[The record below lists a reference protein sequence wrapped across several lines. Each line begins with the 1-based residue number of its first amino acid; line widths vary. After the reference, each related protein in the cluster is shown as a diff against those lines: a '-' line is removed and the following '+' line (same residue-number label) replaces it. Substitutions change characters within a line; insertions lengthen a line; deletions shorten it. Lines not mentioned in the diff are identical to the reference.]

1 MNRNVLL
8 TLIAVGVLGI
18 FGAMAYEINERDKSP
33 VEKIS
38 DSISEAGEEI
48 SDEID
53 DHTTSK

>member
-48 SDEID
+48 ADEID
-53 DHTTSK
+53 DNTTSK

>member
-8 TLIAVGVLGI
+8 TLIAVGVVGI
-18 FGAMAYEINERDKSP
+18 FGAMIYEINERDKSP